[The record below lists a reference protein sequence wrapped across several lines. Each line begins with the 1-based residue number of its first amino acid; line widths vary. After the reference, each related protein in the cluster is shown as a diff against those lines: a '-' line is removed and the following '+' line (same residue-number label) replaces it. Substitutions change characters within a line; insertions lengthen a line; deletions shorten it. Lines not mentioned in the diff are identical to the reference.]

1 MQLSFMCQHQ
11 LRRGQMLKKLQF
23 PKTVDSNWMHWF
35 GFRNHDP
42 VFCICMEVPSGC
54 LSENMDTLV
63 SGEYKEGI

>member
-1 MQLSFMCQHQ
+1 MKSNHAVIVHVPTPIEE
-11 LRRGQMLKKLQF
+11 RTDVKKLQF

-54 LSENMDTLV
+54 LRENMDTRI
-63 SGEYKEGI
+63 SGE